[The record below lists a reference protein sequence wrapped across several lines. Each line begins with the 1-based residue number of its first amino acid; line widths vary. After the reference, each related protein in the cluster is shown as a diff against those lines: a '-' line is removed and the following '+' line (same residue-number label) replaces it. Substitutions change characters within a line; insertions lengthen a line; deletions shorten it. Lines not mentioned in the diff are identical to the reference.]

1 MSRDA
6 KNLPT
11 IPPPSLRLPLPRQG
25 VLIEHRANGSVI
37 TQNPTN
43 GYINATTLCK
53 KAGKMFGHYFANA
66 STKEFLEELSI
77 DIGIPITVEN
87 QRVPPHPAEIRCVI
101 QTINRRAIFAPG

>member
-25 VLIEHRANGSVI
+25 VLIEHRVNGSVI

-66 STKEFLEELSI
+66 STKEFLEELST
-77 DIGIPITVEN
+77 DIGIPIAVDFYCSIFVLPFLG
-87 QRVPPHPAEIRCVI
+87 RGFCPAHAGK
-101 QTINRRAIFAPG
+101 N